1 MQEGVQEFSE
11 ARSDQKHAQEFELTP
26 EHGIDGRF
34 YRAPTVPKTPDWVG
48 FIEPIVAGSLGD
60 VRSSSVS
67 GLLLIR
73 VEGRIFGFTFGF
85 GRSLLDLSRIE
96 HRFGLKVALNRV
108 DPTQLRSLDTK
119 AFEDLVVTTTTQVSK
134 NAELPA
140 FGVDV
145 SRDILRAATGEPRD
159 KTFAKRLSG
168 SDGLVLNLETDA
180 ADLGAL
186 CAELLTAH
194 SEDGYKAD
202 FDWIDQ
208 LMLVKDPRL
217 IDSLDQAMV
226 RELAGAEAVGTH
238 MAVPEPINWEDID
251 AFKVAGA
258 GRQEYDDLDL
268 AAYLSDLGDERSALT
283 LERLKDR
290 RVSVRYARSDRFE
303 SKWSLY
309 KCLVSEQRVDEALYV
324 LIEGRWFGVSGSLV
338 EDVDRFVEHIA
349 EPAVTLPASRPGEKE
364 GAYNKR
370 VAEESDGAVVS
381 LDAKIKRPGGAASG
395 IELCDLLSQDGEFIH
410 VKRKARSA
418 TLSHLFA
425 QGSVSA
431 TTFFSDGTFRD
442 QIREAIDKFEDMDAR
457 GKWLGLVPP
466 GSGDVDRSRY
476 CVTYAVV
483 ANSNRPGRE
492 WLPFFSKLNLMQH
505 GRQLSAYGFRV
516 ALGRVEIDVEARTPD
531 GSTDSDPG
539 NESDPVEVDAKHKA
553 FPDARKQ
560 ARQDA
565 AAQD

>member
-1 MQEGVQEFSE
+1 MTVYLMQAGVQEFSE
-11 ARSDQKHAQEFELTP
+11 ARSDEKHAEEFELAA

-34 YRAPTVPKTPDWVG
+34 YRAPSVPRTPPWVG
-48 FIEPIVAGSLGD
+48 FIEPIVTGSLGD
-60 VRSSSVS
+60 VRSSSAS

-73 VEGRIFGFTFGF
+73 VEGRIFAFTFGF

-159 KTFAKRLSG
+159 KSFAKRVSG
-168 SDGLVLNLETDA
+168 SDGLVLNLETEA

-186 CAELLTAH
+186 CEELLIAYA
-194 SEDGYKAD
+194 EDGYKAD
-202 FDWIDQ
+202 FEWIDQ
-208 LMLVKDPRL
+208 LMLVKDAKVL
-217 IDSLDQAMV
+217 ESLDEALV
-226 RELAGAEAVGTH
+226 KELSGAGAVSTH
-238 MAVPEPINWEDID
+238 TAVPEPINWEDID
-251 AFKVAGA
+251 AFKIAGA
-258 GRQEYDDLDL
+258 GRKEYDDLDL
-268 AAYLSDLGDERSALT
+268 HAYLADLGDERSELT
-283 LERLKDR
+283 LERIKDR

-309 KCLVSEQRVDEALYV
+309 KCLVSEQRVEEALYV
-324 LIEGRWFGVSGSLV
+324 LIEGRWFVVSGSLV
-338 EDVDRFVEHIA
+338 EDVDLFVERIA
-349 EPAVTLPASRPGEKE
+349 EPTVTLPPSKAGEKE
-364 GAYNKR
+364 GVYNKR
-370 VAEESDGAVVS
+370 VAEESGGVLVS

-410 VKRKARSA
+410 VKRKSRSA

-431 TTFFSDGTFRD
+431 ATFFSDGTFRD
-442 QIREAIDKFEDMDAR
+442 EVRTTIDKFDDVDAR
-457 GKWLGLVPP
+457 AKWLELVPK
-466 GSGDVDRSRY
+466 GSDEVDRSRY

-505 GRQLSAYGFRV
+505 GRQLSAYGFRI
-516 ALGRVEIDVEARTPD
+516 ALGRV
-531 GSTDSDPG
+531 G
-539 NESDPVEVDAKHKA
+539 VDAE
-553 FPDARKQ
+553 DGV
-560 ARQDA
+560 A
-565 AAQD
+565 AVGGTTDE